1 MLDPTEFVAVI
12 VYEVA
17 ESVEVGVPE
26 ITQEELLMVAHA
38 GKEGEVIQEEM
49 GAPLVFKIDGATVIV
64 LPTLPLV
71 PVLET

>member
-1 MLDPTEFVAVI
+1 MLDPTEFVAVMLK
-12 VYEVA
+12 EV
-17 ESVEVGVPE
+17 EVKVDVGVPE

-49 GAPLVFKIDGATVIV
+49 GAPLVFKIDGATDIV
-64 LPTLPLV
+64 LPTLPFV